1 MLRIID
7 ARTGEPAP
15 AAPARRA
22 PTRVEAHVRGRDA
35 GALRVL
41 LVADLL
47 VRALELDGTPAW
59 AVLTGTAEPDRLRKD
74 AAALGVRPF
83 EDGAATGPGPGTG
96 QVVRVVAEA
105 EAEAEAGTGVEAAA
119 EPVAA
124 CVSEGKH
131 ESGNEGEAQDAD
143 QSGDHDADQSG
154 ERGGDG
160 DVRDAT
166 TVAVAPVRPAA
177 PDLADPDAVR
187 LALLER
193 HHHARVELDA
203 AVLDAAR
210 DTLARLRRAVADWAR
225 HPSRPVPGELRDR
238 LRAAWEDDLDAPAVL
253 RLLRRVESDPDLADG
268 ARFEICAYADRFLGL
283 HLTRDVGSTP

>member
-47 VRALELDGTPAW
+47 MRALELDGTPAW
-59 AVLTGTAEPDRLRKD
+59 AVLTGTEPDRLRKD
-74 AAALGVRPF
+74 AAALGIRPF
-83 EDGAATGPGPGTG
+83 EDGATTGHGPGTG
-96 QVVRVVAEA
+96 QGVRVVAEA
-105 EAEAEAGTGVEAAA
+105 TAAGAA
-119 EPVAA
+119 EPVA
-124 CVSEGKH
+124 
-131 ESGNEGEAQDAD
+131 EGEDEGGAEGGA
-143 QSGDHDADQSG
+143 
-154 ERGGDG
+154 EGGDE
-160 DVRDAT
+160 DAHDAT

-177 PDLADPDAVR
+177 LDLDSDLADPDAVR

-203 AVLDAAR
+203 AVLDEAR
-210 DTLARLRRAVADWAR
+210 NTLARLRRAVADWAR
-225 HPSRPVPGELRDR
+225 HPSHPVPGEVRDR
-238 LRAAWEDDLDAPAVL
+238 LRAAWEEDLDAPGVL
-253 RLLRRVESDPDLADG
+253 RLLRRVETDPDLADG

-283 HLTRDVGSTP
+283 HLTRDVGSPP

>member
-22 PTRVEAHVRGRDA
+22 PTRVEAHVPGRDA
-35 GALRVL
+35 TALRVL

-59 AVLTGTAEPDRLRKD
+59 AELTGTAEPDRLRKD
-74 AAALGVRPF
+74 AAALGIRPF
-83 EDGAATGPGPGTG
+83 EDGAATGQGPGTG
-96 QVVRVVAEA
+96 QRVRVVADVVA
-105 EAEAEAGTGVEAAA
+105 EG
-119 EPVAA
+119 
-124 CVSEGKH
+124 
-131 ESGNEGEAQDAD
+131 AD
-143 QSGDHDADQSG
+143 
-154 ERGGDG
+154 EGGDG
-160 DVRDAT
+160 GARDMT
-166 TVAVAPVRPAA
+166 TVAVAPVHPAV

-203 AVLDAAR
+203 AALDGSR
-210 DTLARLRRAVADWAR
+210 ETLARLRRAVADWAR
-225 HPSRPVPGELRDR
+225 HPSRPVPDEVRDR
-238 LRAAWEDDLDAPAVL
+238 LRAAWEDDLDAPGVLGVL
-253 RLLRRVESDPDLADG
+253 RQVATGPGLPDG

-283 HLTRDVGSTP
+283 HLTRDVGSPP

>member
-22 PTRVEAHVRGRDA
+22 PTRVEAHVRGSDT

-47 VRALELDGTPAW
+47 MRALELDGTPAW

-74 AAALGVRPF
+74 AAALGIRPF
-83 EDGAATGPGPGTG
+83 EDGAATAHGPGTG
-96 QVVRVVAEA
+96 QGVRVVAEA
-105 EAEAEAGTGVEAAA
+105 TAESPA
-119 EPVAA
+119 EPVAEPVA
-124 CVSEGKH
+124 EFAT
-131 ESGNEGEAQDAD
+131 EGEDEGGA
-143 QSGDHDADQSG
+143 
-154 ERGGDG
+154 EGGDG
-160 DVRDAT
+160 DARDAT
-166 TVAVAPVRPAA
+166 TVAVAAVRPAA
-177 PDLADPDAVR
+177 LDLDSDLADPDAVR

-203 AVLDAAR
+203 AVLDEAR

-225 HPSRPVPGELRDR
+225 HPSRPVPGEVRDR
-238 LRAAWEDDLDAPAVL
+238 LRAAWEDDLDAPGVL
-253 RLLRRVESDPDLADG
+253 RLLRRVETAPDLADG

-283 HLTRDVGSTP
+283 HLTRDVGSPP

>member
-105 EAEAEAGTGVEAAA
+105 EAEAGTGTGTGAEAAA

-131 ESGNEGEAQDAD
+131 GSGNGGEAQ
-143 QSGDHDADQSG
+143 DADQSG

-160 DVRDAT
+160 DVRDAM

-177 PDLADPDAVR
+177 PDLDSDLADPDAVR

-193 HHHARVELDA
+193 HHHACVELDA

-283 HLTRDVGSTP
+283 HLTRDVGSAP

>member
-35 GALRVL
+35 DALRVL

-47 VRALELDGTPAW
+47 MRALELDGTPAW

-74 AAALGVRPF
+74 AAALGIRPF
-83 EDGAATGPGPGTG
+83 EDGAATGHGPAVG
-96 QVVRVVAEA
+96 QGLRVVAEVTV
-105 EAEAEAGTGVEAAA
+105 AGAA
-119 EPVAA
+119 EPVAEFGA
-124 CVSEGKH
+124 
-131 ESGNEGEAQDAD
+131 EGEDEGGAEGAD
-143 QSGDHDADQSG
+143 
-154 ERGGDG
+154 EGGYE
-160 DVRDAT
+160 VARDAT

-177 PDLADPDAVR
+177 LDLDSDLADPDAVR

-203 AVLDAAR
+203 AVLDEAR

-225 HPSRPVPGELRDR
+225 HPSRPVPGEVRDR
-238 LRAAWEDDLDAPAVL
+238 LRAAWEDDLDAPGVL
-253 RLLRRVESDPDLADG
+253 RLLRRVETDPDLADG

-283 HLTRDVGSTP
+283 HLTRDVGSPP